1 MQETQET
8 WVRSLGQK
16 YPWKRKWQSFSVFLP
31 GKSLGQRSRVGCSPR
46 CRRVRHDWVTRSV
59 SVCRRVRHD
68 WVTRSVSVCM
78 SLLLCPFAFSFPH
91 CVHSSI
97 LWPWEFAEVWFV
109 ALLTHDHYL
118 FVFTWNIILLTL
130 SLPIFL
136 RDFVLDICLVCS
148 IQLNFI
154 LWSSQCILKGV
165 FSQAVSSVTQSCP
178 TLWPHRL

>member
-1 MQETQET
+1 MAQWLRIRLSMQETQET

-16 YPWKRKWQSFSVFLP
+16 DPWKRKWQSFSVFLP
-31 GKSLGQRSRVGCSPR
+31 GKSLGQRSLVGCSPW
-46 CRRVRHDWVTRSV
+46 CQRVRHDWVTRSM
-59 SVCRRVRHD
+59 SVC
-68 WVTRSVSVCM
+68 T
-78 SLLLCPFAFSFPH
+78 SLLLCPFAHSFLL
-91 CVHSSI
+91 CVHNSI
-97 LWPWEFAEVWFV
+97 LWPWEFAEVWCV

-154 LWSSQCILKGV
+154 LWSNQCILKGV
-165 FSQAVSSVTQSCP
+165 FSQSVSSVTQSCP